1 MADPDARNVNRA
13 PSEGGEGGK
22 YGGNEGADGY
32 KIEIASV
39 KGLIAPLE
47 ESVVGARA
55 VKNGQEK
62 LTGYLQHCGAPE
74 LLESG
79 KGFLKEWGFGMGEL
93 ADHADAVVERLYEAV
108 AGYMLADLLR
118 VKDFWPSDENM
129 AKLPS
134 GGAGTWSWEHVGA
147 PEMEK
152 RPEDTGLSKFSRKL
166 LSEYEDES

>member
-1 MADPDARNVNRA
+1 MADPDAWNANRA
-13 PSEGGEGGK
+13 PSEGGEDGK

-32 KIEIASV
+32 KIEISSV
-39 KGLIAPLE
+39 QGLITPLE
-47 ESVVGARA
+47 ESVVGARS

-62 LTGYLQHCGAPE
+62 LTAYLQHCGAPE
-74 LLESG
+74 LLQSG
-79 KGFLKEWGFGMGEL
+79 KGFIEAWGFGMGEL
-93 ADHADAVVERLYEAV
+93 ADHADVVVERLYEAI

-134 GGAGTWSWEHVGA
+134 GGAAKWSWEHVGA

-152 RPEDTGLSKFSRKL
+152 RPEDSALSKMTRKW

>member
-1 MADPDARNVNRA
+1 MADPDARDVNRA
-13 PSEGGEGGK
+13 PTEGGADGK

-32 KIEIASV
+32 KLEIAAV
-39 KGLIAPLE
+39 KAQILPLE
-47 ESVVGARA
+47 ESVVAAKA

-62 LTGYLQHCGAPE
+62 LTAYLQHCGSPE

-79 KGFLKEWGFGMGEL
+79 KAFVKEWGFGMGEL

-108 AGYMLADLLR
+108 AGYMLADLMR
-118 VKDFWPSDENM
+118 VKDFWPSDANM

-134 GGAGTWSWEHVGA
+134 GAAGKWSWEHIGA

-152 RPEDTGLSKFSRKL
+152 RPGNTALAEFARKAL
-166 LSEYEDES
+166 GEYEDES

>member
-1 MADPDARNVNRA
+1 MADPDARNANRA
-13 PSEGGEGGK
+13 PSEGGPDGK

-39 KGLIAPLE
+39 KALIIPLE

-62 LTGYLQHCGAPE
+62 LTAYLQHCGAPE

-79 KGFLKEWGFGMGEL
+79 KGFVKAWGFGMGEL
-93 ADHADAVVERLYEAV
+93 ADHADVVVERLYEAV
-108 AGYMLADLLR
+108 AGYMLADLMR

-134 GGAGTWSWEHVGA
+134 GAAGKWSWDHVGA

-152 RPEDTGLSKFSRKL
+152 RPGETELGKFVRKG

>member
-1 MADPDARNVNRA
+1 MGDPDARNVNRA
-13 PSEGGEGGK
+13 PSEGGEHGK

-39 KGLIAPLE
+39 QSVIVPLE

-55 VKNGQEK
+55 VKNGQET
-62 LTGYLQHCGAPE
+62 LTAYLKHCGAPE
-74 LLESG
+74 LLTAGE
-79 KGFLKEWGFGMGEL
+79 GFVKAWGFGMGEL
-93 ADHADAVVERLYEAV
+93 ADHADVVVERLYEAI

-134 GGAGTWSWEHVGA
+134 GAAGKWSWENVGR

-152 RPEDTGLSKFSRKL
+152 RETTSAVQKFADQL
-166 LSEYEDES
+166 LREYEDES

>member
-1 MADPDARNVNRA
+1 MADPDARNANQA
-13 PSEGGEGGK
+13 PSEGGPDGK

-32 KIEIASV
+32 KLEIAAV
-39 KGLIAPLE
+39 KAQIVPLE
-47 ESVVGARA
+47 ESVVAAKA

-62 LTGYLQHCGAPE
+62 LTAYLQHCGSPE

-79 KGFLKEWGFGMGEL
+79 KAFVKEWGFGMGEL

-108 AGYMLADLLR
+108 AGYMLADLMR
-118 VKDFWPSDENM
+118 VKDFWPSDANM

-134 GGAGTWSWEHVGA
+134 GAAGKWSWEHVGA

-152 RPEDTGLSKFSRKL
+152 RPEDTALAKLTRKAL
-166 LSEYEDES
+166 TEYADES